1 MTCYFFRFIE
11 GLTQERSHSSAPNV
25 YLNELSRAKNGVF
38 SLYIINS
45 LPAVRLENVTAQV
58 TFSPDKNTVLG
69 EVR

>member
-1 MTCYFFRFIE
+1 MCAEDQAKFSGPTENEIFIYHQA
-11 GLTQERSHSSAPNV
+11 GDSV
-25 YLNELSRAKNGVF
+25 VV
-38 SLYIINS
+38 LYHTNS

>member
-1 MTCYFFRFIE
+1 MCTEDQAKFSGPTENAIFIYHQ
-11 GLTQERSHSSAPNV
+11 GDSV
-25 YLNELSRAKNGVF
+25 VV
-38 SLYIINS
+38 LYIINS